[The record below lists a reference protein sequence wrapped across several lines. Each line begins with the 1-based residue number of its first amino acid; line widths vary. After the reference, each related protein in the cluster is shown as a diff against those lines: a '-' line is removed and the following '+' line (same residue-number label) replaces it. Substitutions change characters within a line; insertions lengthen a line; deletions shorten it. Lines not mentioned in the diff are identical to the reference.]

1 MRRKEKEITDKA
13 EMEWII
19 RSSSVCRLALSEN
32 DRPYIVPL
40 CFGYKDNTLYFH
52 SAQKGKK
59 LDILRK
65 NPHVCLEFDIDH
77 EVVKAEKACEW
88 SMKYRSV
95 VGYGK
100 GSVIDDLESKQQGLD
115 IIMQHYS
122 NLSFEYP
129 ESVIQ
134 KILIIKVE
142 IESMTGKKSGY

>member
-19 RSSSVCRLALSEN
+19 HSSSVCRLALSEN

-52 SAQKGKK
+52 SGQKGKK

-100 GSVIDDLESKQQGLD
+100 GSVIDDVKSKQKALH

-129 ESVIQ
+129 EAMIQ
-134 KILIIKVE
+134 KTLIIKVE